1 MNKQQSQIFTTL
13 WAFHPLTQIISG
25 VGLILGGQGFQESVM
40 VIYWISQNPN
50 FLTDLNL
57 KKAEPPKQLTLFKE

>member
-40 VIYWISQNPN
+40 VIYWISQTPSPSIKVDPESN
-50 FLTDLNL
+50 
-57 KKAEPPKQLTLFKE
+57 QLELSV

>member
-1 MNKQQSQIFTTL
+1 L

-40 VIYWISQNPN
+40 VIYWISQTPSPSIEVER
-50 FLTDLNL
+50 DSSQL
-57 KKAEPPKQLTLFKE
+57 KLSV